1 MAYRDYLREKWS
13 KLKHDM
19 EGVLNIENESGEISE
34 DLLCRVRGNII
45 DNCEAIIN
53 EVEWK

>member
-13 KLKHDM
+13 KLKQDM

-34 DLLCRVRGNII
+34 DLLCHVRGNII

>member
-53 EVEWK
+53 EVKWK